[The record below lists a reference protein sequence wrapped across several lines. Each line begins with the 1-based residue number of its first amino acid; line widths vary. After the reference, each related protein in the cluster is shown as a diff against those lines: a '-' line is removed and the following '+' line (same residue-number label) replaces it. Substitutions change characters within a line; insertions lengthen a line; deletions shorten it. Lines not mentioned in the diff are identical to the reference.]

1 MGREMRQGPGG
12 RNSHILQVVWI
23 GRVHRQT
30 KKSRNFQTD
39 RKPHILGD
47 NVLVA
52 DKERWGKVG
61 ISYVQCNLLF
71 IILLRVK
78 EGESESHSV
87 VSDSLR
93 PHGILQAR
101 ILEWVAFPFFKGS
114 SQPRDQTQ
122 VSRIA
127 NRIFIERCLLL
138 GRKAFNMISLDSN
151 SKAEIALL
159 TKVHI
164 VKAMVFPVVMYRCE
178 SWIIKKA

>member
-101 ILEWVAFPFFKGS
+101 RLEWVAIAFSRASFQTRDRTHVFCIASRFFTTMNPKGS
-114 SQPRDQTQ
+114 PQIQ
-122 VSRIA
+122 
-127 NRIFIERCLLL
+127 
-138 GRKAFNMISLDSN
+138 
-151 SKAEIALL
+151 L
-159 TKVHI
+159 TNHKT
-164 VKAMVFPVVMYRCE
+164 F
-178 SWIIKKA
+178 